1 MRAAI
6 IDDGINNS
14 VQVNHMVHW
23 KVINGAIKKSDGRKG
38 VETHGTTCIKILFQC
53 YPKASSVVDWD
64 SIEVL
69 NHNNLT
75 CNTES
80 LLAALDFCK
89 LRACK
94 FVHLSIGSVYPKD
107 ERLLAAKIF
116 ELISAGVII
125 VSAMSN
131 KARRTY
137 PASLPGVIAV
147 AAARFTE
154 NVPYFASAPN
164 ILQID
169 FLANAEHSLIDLNGN
184 LYRTNK
190 SNSYAAPVVSAE
202 VLKFI
207 NDNHCESLK
216 EIFLYLRPDSNEES
230 FCCWINQKEIF
241 LNKKWTEMDI
251 QLPLCDSR
259 AMIAKRHFQNQA
271 PIVSIEKKVEQEIR
285 FYDRLVEQG
294 YICLEISIS
303 DEYMKPMI
311 IRPLEKLAYCYNCDI
326 LLVIQTQKQIN
337 QHSFDVCIMEKSKNL
352 IEMVVSETNKIY
364 YEIKEKA
371 YEKFISILT

>member
-23 KVINGAIKKSDGRKG
+23 KVINGVIKKSDGRKD
-38 VETHGTTCIKILFQC
+38 VETHGTTCMKILFQC
-53 YPKASSVVDWD
+53 YPKASTVVDWD

-107 ERLLAAKIF
+107 ERLLATKIF
-116 ELISAGVII
+116 ELFKAGIII

-147 AAARFTE
+147 AAARSTGKA
-154 NVPYFASAPN
+154 PYFASTPN

-202 VLKFI
+202 VLKVI
-207 NDNHCESLK
+207 NDNHCGSLK
-216 EIFLYLRPDSNEES
+216 EIFSYLKPDSNEES
-230 FCCWINQKEIF
+230 FC
-241 LNKKWTEMDI
+241 
-251 QLPLCDSR
+251 
-259 AMIAKRHFQNQA
+259 
-271 PIVSIEKKVEQEIR
+271 
-285 FYDRLVEQG
+285 
-294 YICLEISIS
+294 
-303 DEYMKPMI
+303 
-311 IRPLEKLAYCYNCDI
+311 
-326 LLVIQTQKQIN
+326 
-337 QHSFDVCIMEKSKNL
+337 
-352 IEMVVSETNKIY
+352 
-364 YEIKEKA
+364 
-371 YEKFISILT
+371 